1 MGKVDMKEFEFL
13 KEKEEKGIIADYE
26 SYKLR
31 QMERVLE
38 EDHIAELLKKNPD
51 DLTEDEEEELE
62 NWSDTLMREMFTIVG
77 ER

>member
-31 QMERVLE
+31 RMEQALE
-38 EDHIAELLKKNPD
+38 DDHIAELLKKNPD
-51 DLTEDEEEELE
+51 DLTEEEEEELE
-62 NWSDTLMREMFTIVG
+62 NYSDRIMRSMFTIVG